1 MSLDALP
8 DELLSMI
15 ALNVRSRRRLSRLAR
30 ASRRLH
36 SIANGTLYRL
46 DARKYGSSALFWAA
60 EHGRE
65 DTARTALDWGASVVA
80 RKGNRTPITVAARE
94 NHIEVMR
101 VLLSASGDMDI
112 NIPEEPRFKS
122 EASPVL
128 CAVKNGNAA
137 MVKLLLSDGRL
148 DTGQEEHLDEPP
160 LFIAVLK
167 GHTEIV
173 RLLLADQRVDPNS
186 RRGARST
193 PLIAAM
199 VYRHYDIAM
208 LLLAHPRLDPNQ
220 EDFSQISALYW
231 AIRHNI
237 WPVMEQLLANPKVML
252 NWRGYQRRTLLIH
265 AVRCGRVGMVK
276 RLLADRRL
284 NPNATDADGVTP
296 YFHAARISE
305 PPGFDGSHLF
315 TGNWSAD
322 PDARDVHG
330 LPAPRRAAAGEEDSG
345 AMQPSIPAG
354 AEIVELFFSDGRID
368 LDARDKYGRTALSW
382 AAEEGNYPVVQLLL
396 ARMTNPMASDI
407 HNRTPLWFAA
417 HYGHESVV
425 RLWLEATDAI
435 DLNHTSK
442 DGETPLAVAAAAGHT
457 GVMEALLGCTGIAV
471 NAVDVYGRTPLI
483 CAFEGGDSC
492 SEAVSL
498 LQANGAVM
506 DTTLKSPSGRALLW
520 ENAASGN
527 ALAVKLL
534 LEAGC
539 LDVNV
544 RDEDGDLDTPLGC
557 AAKGGHKGVVRLL
570 LGVPDIDVN
579 ASNKDGVS
587 PLLHATRLGHRGA
600 DVVELLL
607 GADGIDLNARD
618 NDGATPLLAAMENV
632 TEDALVWR
640 FANRAR
646 SLCVV
651 KMLIATPGI
660 DIMAADNQ
668 GRTALTLAEN
678 LRSDLMDELL
688 TYLS

>member
-15 ALNVRSRRRLSRLAR
+15 ALSVRSRRRLSRLAK

-36 SIANGTLYRL
+36 SIANSTLYRL
-46 DARKYGSSALFWAA
+46 DARKYGSSALLWAA

-65 DTARTALDWGASVVA
+65 DTARTALNWGASVVA
-80 RKGNRTPITVAARE
+80 RKGNCTPIGVAARE
-94 NHIEVMR
+94 NHIEAMR
-101 VLLSASGDMDI
+101 VLLSASCDVGI
-112 NIPEEPRFKS
+112 NITENPEFES
-122 EASPVL
+122 ELSPVF
-128 CAVKNGNAA
+128 CAVENGNVA
-137 MVKLLLSDGRL
+137 MVRLLLSDGRL
-148 DTGQEEHLDEPP
+148 DPGYQECTGKTP
-160 LFIAVLK
+160 LITAVLK

-173 RLLLADQRVDPNS
+173 RLLLADKRVDPNS
-186 RRGARST
+186 RRGAPST

-199 VYRHYDIAM
+199 VYRYYDIAM

-220 EDFSQISALYW
+220 EDYSQRSALYW
-231 AIRHNI
+231 AIRHNV
-237 WPVMEQLLANPKVML
+237 WRVMEQLLANPKVML
-252 NWRGYQRRTLLIH
+252 NWRGYERRTLLIH
-265 AVRCGRVGMVK
+265 AVNYGRIGMVK
-276 RLLADRRL
+276 LLLADRRV
-284 NPNATDADGVTP
+284 NPNATDWEGVTP
-296 YFHAARISE
+296 YFHAARIRE
-305 PPGFDGSHLF
+305 PQFEGSRLL
-315 TGNWSAD
+315 TGNRSAD
-322 PDARDVHG
+322 PDARDVYG
-330 LPAPRRAAAGEEDSG
+330 RPAPWRAAAGEEVS
-345 AMQPSIPAG
+345 AAVQPSSPG
-354 AEIVELFFSDGRID
+354 DAEIMELFLSDGRID
-368 LDARDKYGRTALSW
+368 PDARDKYGRTALSW
-382 AAEEGNYPVVQLLL
+382 AAGEGNYPVVQLLL
-396 ARMTNPMASDI
+396 ARMANPMASDI

-435 DLNHTSK
+435 DLNHTSR

-457 GVMEALLGCTGIAV
+457 GVMEILLGYTGIGV
-471 NAVDVYGRTPLI
+471 NTVDVYGRTPLI
-483 CAFEGGDSC
+483 CALEGGDSC

-498 LQANGAVM
+498 LQANGVVM

-527 ALAVKLL
+527 ACAVELL
-534 LEAGC
+534 LEAEC

-544 RDEDGDLDTPLGC
+544 RDEDGDLDTPLAC
-557 AAKGGHKGVVRLL
+557 AAKGGHEGVVRLL

-600 DVVELLL
+600 GVVELLL

-618 NDGATPLLAAMENV
+618 NDGVTPLLAAIEHV
-632 TEDALVWR
+632 TEDGLGWSFSTRVRALI
-640 FANRAR
+640 
-646 SLCVV
+646 VV
-651 KMLIATPGI
+651 KMLIVSPGI